1 MIHENIFIID
11 SQKYLYENNQVRF
24 KLDRYYTIKH
34 AEITFIAIPN
44 SDYIIDEYNNKLSFE
59 YDNIKYTIKIDVGN
73 YSIEEYIDE
82 LQEKIN
88 DLCSEY
94 NLDINFNI
102 KFDYVTDKL
111 TINADKDFK
120 LIIDNDEISKLTGF
134 IKKEYDFS
142 NTFTANNKINFT
154 LTHFYKIK
162 INEFK
167 NTIFIPNDCAINEI
181 LVHNK
186 SEKLYPQSNNQKIN
200 EINITIY
207 NDKNKIVNFRGLNYT
222 ILLKILE

>member
-73 YSIEEYIDE
+73 YSVEEYIDE
-82 LQEKIN
+82 LQDRFN

-102 KFDYVTDKL
+102 TFDYVTDKL

-134 IKKEYDFS
+134 IKQEYESSD
-142 NTFTANNKINFT
+142 
-154 LTHFYKIK
+154 
-162 INEFK
+162 
-167 NTIFIPNDCAINEI
+167 
-181 LVHNK
+181 
-186 SEKLYPQSNNQKIN
+186 
-200 EINITIY
+200 IY
-207 NDKNKIVNFRGLNYT
+207 CK
-222 ILLKILE
+222 